1 MAGESAVSKKKLSS
15 KLYLLVHFPKHMQN
29 HMFRKVDGGHV
40 HESESPV
47 QKARFRKP
55 IAACCSS
62 KSAMVL
68 TYGCLLLFPE
78 SSMLSSSEEPITQ
91 RHEAE
96 SPVS

>member
-1 MAGESAVSKKKLSS
+1 
-15 KLYLLVHFPKHMQN
+15 MQN